1 MRINNETTELKKF
14 YYFSEFLDKH
24 LIEFELNKYETAEQV
39 VDFQDSVSSLSTLR
53 FSTNKTIKISND
65 NSWLKVLR
73 VGGWI
78 TVERFS
84 GIILEI

>member
-39 VDFQDSVSSLSTLR
+39 VDFQDSVSSL
-53 FSTNKTIKISND
+53 
-65 NSWLKVLR
+65 
-73 VGGWI
+73 
-78 TVERFS
+78 
-84 GIILEI
+84 